1 MLLGEAAVALFL
13 VQWRN
18 TSQGGG
24 SFKDI
29 SADRGSTV
37 SVHAR

>member
-18 TSQGGG
+18 MSQGR
-24 SFKDI
+24 FFQ
-29 SADRGSTV
+29 RYL
-37 SVHAR
+37 R